1 MCIRDSIS
9 TVMMAKSN
17 LGRNKR
23 KVTIVTLSFAL
34 SIVLLNSVYTYVTS
48 FDFDKFVADFSL
60 TDFTVSDTTVINS
73 YAPYNTANVSQD
85 FIREAERL
93 NGLEDIGN
101 VYLWTSK
108 RCV

>member
-1 MCIRDSIS
+1 
-9 TVMMAKSN
+9 MMAKNN
-17 LGRNKR
+17 LCRNKK

-73 YAPYNTANVSQD
+73 YAPFNTANVSRD
-85 FIREAERL
+85 FIREAESL
-93 NGLEDIGN
+93 NGLEDIGS

-108 RCV
+108 QPLSKHDLA